1 MRADLYRRVAWQLKT
16 RGGVQVYAWM
26 PVMAFELPAEHP
38 MAKHT
43 KAASGASKI
52 KYFRDALRADPGVSP
67 EAVGRLTAK
76 FDADLSHVR
85 IRRGAAPAP
94 TAEDA
99 PAPAAVPQVL
109 PPAPAF
115 DPHAFSLIVVM
126 TKQGPAGLEAK
137 LSTIDSVDQLRAL
150 ARAQHVA
157 VDTALVALPDVR
169 AAIIAGTAQRIA
181 DRRAAAS

>member
-1 MRADLYRRVAWQLKT
+1 MTQTKSGT
-16 RGGVQVYAWM
+16 I
-26 PVMAFELPAEHP
+26 EHA

-52 KYFRDALRADPGVSP
+52 KYFRDALRADPDVSP
-67 EAVGRLTAK
+67 EAVERLTAK

-85 IRRGAAPAP
+85 IRRGATPAP
-94 TAEDA
+94 TVDDV
-99 PAPAAVPQVL
+99 PARAAVQQL
-109 PPAPAF
+109 PSVVSAF

-137 LSTIDSVDQLRAL
+137 LRTIDNIDQLRAL

-157 VDTALVALPDVR
+157 LDRALVALPDVR